1 MFLQKNLTSYFPT
14 YWNVAHR
21 KKNECWLFH
30 GLAYFYAMTR
40 VWLIAEA
47 GATKTKWALAGAG
60 AVRIFTSEGINPNYL
75 DDDRLLHRV
84 KKAADNVEVVPD
96 EIRFLGA
103 GISNPHQE
111 LRVKSALQTLYPE
124 ANIEVGHDMLGAAM
138 ALCGPAPGVA
148 CILGTGTNACAF
160 DGKNITHKV
169 VAPGYLLGDEGAGS
183 WLGKHL
189 LADFL
194 RHRIPDE
201 MAQSLLRA
209 GLDEKIILEHVYQ
222 KPEPGKWMAQFTLHL
237 HEARNTPYV
246 QQLLHKGFT
255 AFVENYLLPIPVSR
269 HLPIHFTG
277 SVACGFKEELSSTL
291 QEFKL
296 HPGHFLQ
303 DPLMPLV
310 AYFTN
315 DTHVS

>member
-1 MFLQKNLTSYFPT
+1 
-14 YWNVAHR
+14 
-21 KKNECWLFH
+21 
-30 GLAYFYAMTR
+30 MTR

-60 AVRIFTSEGINPNYL
+60 AVRVFTSEGINPNYL
-75 DDDRLLHRV
+75 DDDGLFQRV
-84 KKAADNVEVVPD
+84 NEAACNLDIVPD

-103 GISNPHQE
+103 GISNAHQE
-111 LRVKSALQTLYPE
+111 LRVKSVLQTMWSE

-138 ALCGPAPGVA
+138 SLCGPAPGVA
-148 CILGTGTNACAF
+148 CILGTGTNACGF
-160 DGKNITHKV
+160 DGKKITHKV

-194 RHRIPDE
+194 RHRMPEEI
-201 MAQSLLRA
+201 ARSLVRA

-222 KPEPGKWMAQFTLHL
+222 KPEPGKWMAQFALHL
-237 HEARNTPYV
+237 HQARDTPYV
-246 QQLLHKGFT
+246 QQLLRKGFT
-255 AFVENYLLPIPVSR
+255 AFVENYLIPIPVSV

-277 SVACGFKEELSSTL
+277 SVACGFKEELCSIL
-291 QEFKL
+291 QEFQL
-296 HPGHFLQ
+296 HPGDFLQ

-310 AYFTN
+310 AYFT
-315 DTHVS
+315 DHTHVS

>member
-1 MFLQKNLTSYFPT
+1 
-14 YWNVAHR
+14 
-21 KKNECWLFH
+21 
-30 GLAYFYAMTR
+30 MTR

-60 AVRIFTSEGINPNYL
+60 EVRVFTSTGINPNYL
-75 DDDRLLHRV
+75 DDVALLDRV
-84 KKAADNVEVVPD
+84 KEVRYNLNVAPD
-96 EIRFLGA
+96 EIRFFGA
-103 GISNPHQE
+103 GTSSLHQE
-111 LRVKSALQTLYPE
+111 LRVSSALKTTWPE

-201 MAQSLLRA
+201 IAQSLVQF

-222 KPEPGKWMAQFTLHL
+222 KSEPGKWMAQFTIHL
-237 HEARNTPYV
+237 HQARNTPYV

-255 AFVENYLLPIPVSR
+255 GFIENYLLPIPVSR

-277 SVACGFKEELSSTL
+277 SVACGFKEELCSVL
-291 QEFKL
+291 QKFKL
-296 HPGHFLQ
+296 QPGRFLQ

-310 AYFTN
+310 SYFTN
-315 DTHVS
+315 PTHVS